1 MSPFSRNGF
10 LRTTSVRQC
19 VCKHKRYQCLNIDLL
34 ASSLG
39 SLVAH
44 NQAVDVSTFVRHNSK
59 LIWEVWW
66 FSLRATWCFPDP
78 FLNSILSNCWSNN
91 IIRRFNITRVH
102 SKNRKMNYIWG
113 IFSRKYMCNAHNCS
127 MEFLF
132 IAESELRCVYKQ
144 VQAIHSRAARAWS
157 WRLLRWHND
166 RSCWIRL
173 WTKQNYINELKSW
186 IFIFNDTRS
195 LDTFKV
201 VLEWTYLLSRFR
213 CWRQCRS

>member
-1 MSPFSRNGF
+1 MSPFSRKEP
-10 LRTTSVRQC
+10 QC
-19 VCKHKRYQCLNIDLL
+19 ACKHKRYQCLNIDLL

-44 NQAVDVSTFVRHNSK
+44 NQAVVVSTFVRHNSK
-59 LIWEVWW
+59 L
-66 FSLRATWCFPDP
+66 TWAVHRGVMVLIKWC
-78 FLNSILSNCWSNN
+78 LWNSSI
-91 IIRRFNITRVH
+91 
-102 SKNRKMNYIWG
+102 
-113 IFSRKYMCNAHNCS
+113 
-127 MEFLF
+127 

-144 VQAIHSRAARAWS
+144 IQAIHSRAARAWS
-157 WRLLRWHND
+157 WRLLRWLND

-186 IFIFNDTRS
+186 IFRFNGTRS